1 MAVLKKTVNCPR
13 RMTVYAIFDVLDK
26 LNSVYEQE
34 LAGDITARVNV
45 FDNLNDF
52 ALAVTQ
58 QGDSSIIHISMLR
71 PAAGLTEQG
80 QQRALG
86 FLMDSIVQHIENEAN
101 TMTDK
106 REEAR

>member
-26 LNSVYEQE
+26 LSSVYEQE

-52 ALAVTQ
+52 ALAVTPVSYTHLDVYKRQ
-58 QGDSSIIHISMLR
+58 VHTCPQSRNPHITGKFHKTGGKKDDEKSR
-71 PAAGLTEQG
+71 
-80 QQRALG
+80 R
-86 FLMDSIVQHIENEAN
+86 
-101 TMTDK
+101 
-106 REEAR
+106 